1 MNLILGA
8 AVGYW
13 DDVIHGGY
21 CSIGLE
27 NHLGT
32 DGLEYTFNNEYS
44 IAAKPLTDFSSLF
57 ITTRT
62 NLGYML
68 GDVNIDGYLN
78 ILDVVIIVN
87 QILEIY
93 SIDPEYLYLADTNS
107 DGVLDILDVVTLI
120 NLIL

>member
-1 MNLILGA
+1 
-8 AVGYW
+8 
-13 DDVIHGGY
+13 
-21 CSIGLE
+21 
-27 NHLGT
+27 
-32 DGLEYTFNNEYS
+32 
-44 IAAKPLTDFSSLF
+44 
-57 ITTRT
+57 
-62 NLGYML
+62 ML

-120 NLIL
+120 NLILE